1 MSGGHFDFHS
11 YRLEEIIKE
20 LEEII
25 ERDRASL
32 CYSDQPVFCY
42 SFETIASF
50 KRAIQSIKKTKIMIE
65 RISFLLEGDDGEE
78 SYHARLKEELSKV
91 EADDEK
97 RSEEN

>member
-11 YRLEEIIKE
+11 YRLEEITKE

-25 ERDRASL
+25 TRDKASL

-42 SFETIASF
+42 SSETIASF
-50 KRAIQSIKKTKIMIE
+50 KKAIESIELAKIMIE

-78 SYHARLKEELSKV
+78 SYHARLKEDLAKL
-91 EADDEK
+91 K
-97 RSEEN
+97 LKLL

>member
-25 ERDRASL
+25 TRDKASL

-42 SFETIASF
+42 SSETIASF
-50 KRAIQSIKKTKIMIE
+50 KKAIESIELAKIMIE
-65 RISFLLEGDDGEE
+65 RISFLLEGDDSEE
-78 SYHARLKEELSKV
+78 SYHTRLKEDLAKL
-91 EADDEK
+91 K
-97 RSEEN
+97 LKIL